1 MTQFKWSNMTCYCKL
16 KLKQY
21 TCLLKLWLLMYLF
34 LSANC
39 YFLRLRDLY
48 QGIAYPRICITNSW
62 ICIVSGITKQIQ
74 TSKGSIWIVDQES
87 SKFSDSTCFHKSS
100 RIFSTIPQNESFKI
114 QIRNSWILTNP
125 DWRICESTSLNI
137 WFVDS
142 FWKNKNPQILDS
154 YWFVGI
160 RPWIPQPYHYL

>member
-1 MTQFKWSNMTCYCKL
+1 LAFNVFVSFCKL
-16 KLKQY
+16 
-21 TCLLKLWLLMYLF
+21 LF
-34 LSANC
+34 SKVAGFVSGN
-39 YFLRLRDLY
+39 RVPEDLY
-48 QGIAYPRICITNSW
+48 HEFMDLYCFGDHKTNPDFKRFNLNRWPRIQ
-62 ICIVSGITKQIQ
+62 QIF
-74 TSKGSIWIVDQES
+74 K
-87 SKFSDSTCFHKSS
+87 DSTCFHKSS

-114 QIRNSWILTNP
+114 QICNSWFLTDP
-125 DWRICESTSLNI
+125 DWRICESISLNI